1 MDVKQL
7 PKKILPFIFHF
18 VKQQWVLF
26 AFIQLLAFAWTLD
39 YTVWPIVI
47 GKLVDTVT
55 HYVGDRNQAWSAL
68 GPILLVGG
76 ILWISIDWMFRA
88 SGLLL
93 ARALPRFEAQIR
105 SSAFS
110 YVQRHSQSYIN
121 NRFAGTLANKISDLS
136 QSSGRV
142 LRTTMFLFLPVFL
155 AFVVSASVFFHLN
168 LWLALILVGWI
179 LIHLSIAFYYS
190 RQCSS
195 LSHAHAET
203 RSTLSGL
210 IVDALSNHAVVR
222 LFSRHA
228 FENKYFQNFQAVEL
242 IKHTQTLT
250 YIEKMKIWMGIT
262 CFLGAGVLMNLTMIF
277 FWIHEMIT
285 TGDLVL
291 IFYTTNNM
299 TTMTWLAS
307 LELPNFYNEI
317 GVCRQAL
324 SIISDP
330 HDIRDIPEA
339 PGLVVPKGEI
349 AFDDVTFSYE
359 DGKKIFH
366 NKSLTI
372 KAGEKVGLVGFSGAG
387 KSTFVQLIMRSY
399 DLEKGRITIDGQDIS
414 QVSQDS
420 LRNQIAYIP
429 QDPTLFHRS
438 LMENIRYGKIDAS
451 DEEVFEASRKA
462 NCAEFIEQMPQKYD
476 TLVGERGVKLSG
488 GQRQRIAIARAILKN
503 APILILDEATSALD
517 SITERSIQKSLHSLM
532 QGRTAIVIAHRL
544 STLAEM
550 DRILVFENGKVV
562 EAGTHGELIAEQ
574 GQYARLW
581 RMQSGGFLPNENH
594 FS

>member
-7 PKKILPFIFHF
+7 PKKVLPFIFHF

-26 AFIQLLAFAWTLD
+26 ALIQLLAFAWTLD
-39 YTVWPIVI
+39 YTAWPIVI

-55 HYVGDRNQAWSAL
+55 HFVGDRSQAWSAVV
-68 GPILLVGG
+68 PILLVGG
-76 ILWISIDWMFRA
+76 VLWVSIDWMFRA
-88 SGLLL
+88 TGILF
-93 ARALPRFEAQIR
+93 AKALPRFEAQIR
-105 SSAFS
+105 SSAFA
-110 YVQRHSQSYIN
+110 YVQRHSQSYMN
-121 NRFAGTLANKISDLS
+121 SRFAGTLANKISDLS
-136 QSSGRV
+136 QSSGRI
-142 LRTTMFLFLPVFL
+142 LRTAMCLFIPVFV
-155 AFVVSASVFFHLN
+155 AFIVSATVFFHLN
-168 LWLALILVGWI
+168 EWLALILIGWAV
-179 LIHLSIAFYYS
+179 LHLSIAFYYS
-190 RQCSS
+190 RQCSNLS
-195 LSHAHAET
+195 LVHAET

-210 IVDALSNHAVVR
+210 IVDALSNHAIVR

-228 FENKYFQNFQAVEL
+228 YENKYFQSFQGDEVL
-242 IKHTQTLT
+242 KHTKTLM
-250 YIEKMKIWMGIT
+250 YIEKMKILMGIV
-262 CFLGAGVLMNLTMIF
+262 CFLGAGVAMNLTMIY
-277 FWIHEMIT
+277 FWIHQMIT

-291 IFYTTNNM
+291 VFYTTNNM

-307 LELPNFYNEI
+307 LELPNFYNEV
-317 GVCRQAL
+317 GVCKQAL
-324 SIISDP
+324 SVISDP
-330 HDIRDIPEA
+330 HEIEDIPEA
-339 PGLVVPKGEI
+339 PVLVVPKGEI
-349 AFDDVTFSYE
+349 VFEDVTFSYE
-359 DGKKIFH
+359 EGKKIFH

-399 DLEKGRITIDGQDIS
+399 DLEKGKITIDGQDIS
-414 QVSQDS
+414 KVSQDS

-438 LMENIRYGKIDAS
+438 LMDNIRYGKIDAN
-451 DEEVFEASRKA
+451 DEEIFEASRKA
-462 NCAEFIEQMPQKYD
+462 NCDEFIEQMPKKYD

-532 QGRTAIVIAHRL
+532 QGRTTIVIAHRL

-562 EAGTHGELIAEQ
+562 ESGTHGELIAEQ
-574 GQYARLW
+574 GHYARLW
-581 RMQSGGFLPNENH
+581 RMQSGGFLPNENL